1 MESGPTGDVEQT
13 GPTGNVEQ
21 TGDVGQ
27 TGPTGDVAQT
37 GDVEQTGPTGDV
49 GQTGDVEQTGPTG
62 PPPLPTITI
71 ADILN
76 EQQLVLQK
84 EANDK
89 SALDAIGSMTFDSLR
104 STLIHWA
111 SIGFPNA
118 YTLMEVS
125 ITPPAVCSDGA
136 SRGLADYIHFC
147 SGKTINEH
155 VDILRQKL
163 PDMAVSFANMGSH
176 IAIVV
181 SRA

>member
-27 TGPTGDVAQT
+27 TG
-37 GDVEQTGPTGDV
+37 EV

-89 SALDAIGSMTFDSLR
+89 SALEAIGSMTFDSLR

-118 YTLMEVS
+118 YTLMQVS

-136 SRGLADYIHFC
+136 SRGLADYITFC

-155 VDILRQKL
+155 VNILQQKL

>member
-21 TGDVGQ
+21 TGDVG
-27 TGPTGDVAQT
+27 QT

-89 SALDAIGSMTFDSLR
+89 SALEAIGTMTCDSLR

-118 YTLMEVS
+118 YTLMQVS

-136 SRGLADYIHFC
+136 SRGLADYITFC

-155 VDILRQKL
+155 VNILQQKL